1 MPLFTREACAC
12 QEDSSASCVLAG
24 ICYNPLFLR
33 VYVYVTGG
41 GGSVQEGASDAAV
54 GRAVSLVEIRLDVQ
68 MNELTPPRLC

>member
-41 GGSVQEGASDAAV
+41 GGGEVYRRV
-54 GRAVSLVEIRLDVQ
+54 PQ
-68 MNELTPPRLC
+68 MPRLVGP